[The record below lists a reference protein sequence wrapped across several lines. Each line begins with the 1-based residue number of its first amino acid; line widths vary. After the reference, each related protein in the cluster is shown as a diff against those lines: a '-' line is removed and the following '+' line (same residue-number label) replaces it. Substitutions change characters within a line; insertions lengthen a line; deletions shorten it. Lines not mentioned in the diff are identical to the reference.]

1 MDAYGQL
8 HGHSLAIV
16 TGKPVELGGSLGR
29 EAATGLGVFYP
40 FLEAAKT
47 MGLAV
52 EGARVVI
59 QGMGKVG
66 SWTARFLR
74 EQGCKIVG
82 LSEIDG
88 GVYNPRGLDVNARLS
103 RNGSGGPLAAYSA
116 GDAVTNQELLELD
129 CDVLIPAAL
138 GNVITADNASRI
150 RARLV
155 LEGANHPTTLQADHI
170 LRDRR
175 VTVLPDILVNAGGVI
190 VSYFEWTQNLQQFRW
205 EEDLVNQELRK
216 ILRKAYHEVRS
227 KVEARGYT
235 YREGAFEIGVE
246 RVARAVE
253 LRGFV

>member
-1 MDAYGQL
+1 MAWMMDAYGQL

-29 EAATGLGVFYP
+29 EAATGLGVFYL

-103 RNGSGGPLAAYSA
+103 RNSSGGPLAAYSA

-170 LRDRR
+170 LRDRG
-175 VTVLPDILVNAGGVI
+175 VMVCQISWSMPVGSSCPISSGPKISNSSGGKMT
-190 VSYFEWTQNLQQFRW
+190 W
-205 EEDLVNQELRK
+205 
-216 ILRKAYHEVRS
+216 
-227 KVEARGYT
+227 
-235 YREGAFEIGVE
+235 
-246 RVARAVE
+246 
-253 LRGFV
+253 